1 MIGEFEAVS
10 QEMEELTIQE
20 AGGKRQANNNSQQQ
34 RHDLEFGVIQWGQ
47 TTGSNNQVKQ

>member
-1 MIGEFEAVS
+1 MNWEDLMIREFEPVS

-34 RHDLEFGVIQWGQ
+34 RHDPGFGA
-47 TTGSNNQVKQ
+47 KQ